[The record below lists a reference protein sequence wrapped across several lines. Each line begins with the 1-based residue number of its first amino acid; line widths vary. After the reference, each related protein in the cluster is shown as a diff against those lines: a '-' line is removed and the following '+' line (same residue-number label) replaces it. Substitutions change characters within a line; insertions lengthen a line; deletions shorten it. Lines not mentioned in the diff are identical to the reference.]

1 MNKMRFSSR
10 AMLIASLVVSGAA
23 AAQAYPSQQIRL
35 VVGYGAG
42 GGADSLARAIA
53 PELSELLG
61 QQLIID
67 NRPGGGT
74 VIATQ
79 IVATSRPDGYTLY
92 IADNAYIVNPFLMSK
107 LPYDSLRNFVPV
119 VALSS
124 DSQVLAF
131 VHPSLP
137 VKTIKEL
144 IALARAR
151 PGQLNYAS
159 GGNGTLPHILGEML
173 KNAVPIKVA
182 HIPYKS
188 TAQAV
193 FAVTSG
199 EVTIGVGGIFAVKGL
214 VDAGR
219 LRVIAIAS
227 AVRNPLMPLVPTFAE
242 AGWPAIDGTGYR
254 GLLAPAGTPREI
266 IMRLN
271 ADANK
276 TLKIPAV
283 QARLVELALTP
294 LGGTPEDFA
303 RIIGAEMEK
312 WGKIIRETGIKV
324 E

>member
-1 MNKMRFSSR
+1 MNKRRFSSR

-137 VKTIKEL
+137 VKTVTEL

>member
-1 MNKMRFSSR
+1 MRIS
-10 AMLIASLVVSGAA
+10 SLVILTASMVLAVTA
-23 AAQAYPSQQIRL
+23 AAQAYPSQPIRI

-42 GGADSLARAIA
+42 GGADTLIRAVA

-61 QQLIID
+61 QPLTID

-79 IVATSRPDGYTLY
+79 IVATSRPDGYTLL
-92 IADNAYIVNPFLMSK
+92 IADNAYIVNPFLMPK

-124 DSQVLAF
+124 DSQVLAV

-137 VKTIKEL
+137 VRTVKEL
-144 IALARAR
+144 VALARAR

-173 KNAVPIKVA
+173 KSAAQIKLA

-188 TAQAV
+188 TAQAI

-199 EVTIGVGGIFAVKGL
+199 EVTIGFGGIFAVKGL
-214 VDAGR
+214 VDAGK
-219 LRVIAIAS
+219 LRVLAVAS

-254 GLLAPAGTPREI
+254 GLLAPAGAPREI
-266 IMRLN
+266 IIRLN
-271 ADANK
+271 AEANK
-276 TLKIPAV
+276 ALKLPAV
-283 QARLVELALTP
+283 QARFVDLALTP
-294 LGGTPEDFA
+294 LGGTPEDFG
-303 RIIGAEMEK
+303 RIIAAEMEK
-312 WGKIIRETGIKV
+312 WGKIIRETGIKL

>member
-193 FAVTSG
+193 LAVTSG

>member
-1 MNKMRFSSR
+1 MNKMQFTLR
-10 AMLIASLVVSGAA
+10 AMLIANVVFAGAA
-23 AAQAYPSQQIRL
+23 AAQAYPAQPLRM

-42 GGADSLARAIA
+42 GGADTLIRAMA
-53 PELSELLG
+53 PELSEFLG

-79 IVATSRPDGYTLY
+79 MVAASKPDGYTIY
-92 IADNAYIVNPFLMSK
+92 VADNAYIVNPYLMSK
-107 LPYDSLRNFVPV
+107 LPYDSVKHFAPV

-137 VKTIKEL
+137 VRTLKEL
-144 IALARAR
+144 IALAKSR
-151 PGQLNYAS
+151 PGELNYAS
-159 GGNGTLPHILGEML
+159 GGNGTLPHIMGEML
-173 KNAVPIKVA
+173 KSAAQIKLA

-188 TAQAV
+188 TAAAI

-199 EVTIGVGGIFAVKGL
+199 EVTIGFGGIFAVKGL
-214 VDAGR
+214 VESGK
-219 LRVIAIAS
+219 LRVLAIAS
-227 AVRNPLMPLVPTFAE
+227 SVRNPLMPQVPTFVQ
-242 AGWPAIDGTGYR
+242 AGGPALDGTGYR

-271 ADANK
+271 AEANK
-276 TLKIPAV
+276 ALKIPV
-283 QARLVELALTP
+283 VRARFAELALTP
-294 LGGTPEDFA
+294 LGGTPEDFG
-303 RIIGAEMEK
+303 RIIATEMDK
-312 WGKIIRETGIKV
+312 WGKIIRDTGIKV

>member
-1 MNKMRFSSR
+1 MNKRRFSSW

-137 VKTIKEL
+137 VKTVTEL